1 MTAQDVINSTSQDV
15 RQVIQAS
22 GSGQTILLDYVDR
35 VQKDSLHAGVYEYLN
50 RATTTL
56 TTVAGTASY
65 TLTPTAVRSI
75 AFVYDRTTERLLLPV
90 PDAVPASNDP
100 VQVRDALKII
110 TNASLPD
117 FYRLYGTNS
126 INFFPTPL
134 KVVTMEV
141 HYTNQVATLT
151 SSTTTLTI
159 PDDGKDMMVAGVNML
174 ANAYLG
180 RLQEAQLWAGVYQ
193 QLKGAP
199 TTLVALKPEAA

>member
-15 RQVIQAS
+15 RQVIQSS

-151 SSTTTLTI
+151 NSTTTLTI